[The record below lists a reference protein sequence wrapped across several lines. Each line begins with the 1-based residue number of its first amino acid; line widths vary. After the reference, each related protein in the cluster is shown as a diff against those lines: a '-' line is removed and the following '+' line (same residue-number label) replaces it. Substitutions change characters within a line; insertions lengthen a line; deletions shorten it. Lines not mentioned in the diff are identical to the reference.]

1 MKTKELIAE
10 LRHTAETMQILGDFA
25 KADLLTRAADYI
37 EGNHLQ
43 RGEWKEAEKMSQE
56 KQIEEMAKIIAS
68 SCYKS
73 CSECNSE
80 AIDGTACI
88 EVRSAEA
95 LYNAGYRKQIEG
107 EWIRDTTSKFYHRYN
122 CSVCNYRLVGEPT
135 KFCPDCGVHM

>member
-1 MKTKELIAE
+1 MMN
-10 LRHTAETMQILGDFA
+10 R
-25 KADLLTRAADYI
+25 
-37 EGNHLQ
+37 
-43 RGEWKEAEKMSQE
+43 E

-95 LYNAGYRKQIEG
+95 LYNAGYRKQTEG
-107 EWIRDTTSKFYHRYN
+107 EWVKDFDGDYYCHECHFYPN
-122 CSVCNYRLVGEPT
+122 IPKN
-135 KFCPDCGVHM
+135 FCPNCGAKMKGE

>member
-1 MKTKELIAE
+1 
-10 LRHTAETMQILGDFA
+10 
-25 KADLLTRAADYI
+25 
-37 EGNHLQ
+37 
-43 RGEWKEAEKMSQE
+43 MSRE

-95 LYNAGYRKQIEG
+95 LYDAGYRKQSEG
-107 EWIRDTTSKFYHRYN
+107 EWIEEYNPAKDIYEHRN
-122 CSVCNYRLVGEPT
+122 FAVCSLCSWKQLRETN
-135 KFCPDCGVHM
+135 FCPGCGAKMKGA